1 MKKLF
6 LLFAAT
12 VALSL
17 VSCNN
22 TGTTSGSAVS
32 GNSAVSVEN
41 PQDSNATI
49 SDTLK
54 QDLEKAGKEIKEG
67 AEAGVDAAQKA
78 GEKAAEAGK
87 DAAEKVG
94 DKAKDAIDKGA
105 EKAKEGVD
113 KLTNK

>member
-67 AEAGVDAAQKA
+67 GEAVGEA
-78 GEKAAEAGK
+78 GEKAIDAGK
-87 DAAEKVG
+87 DALNKGGEKLKEG
-94 DKAKDAIDKGA
+94 IDKGA